1 MDDKILRS
9 LFLDAPELPHEIYRF
24 CHSLTEYVQARQDY
38 LRAADEVERLL
49 GPHRYCR
56 YEDLLNQYISI
67 SEHAFYLFGLQLRR
81 DLLQALGEQI

>member
-9 LFLDAPELPHEIYRF
+9 LFLDAPKLPHEIYRF
-24 CHSLTEYVQARQDY
+24 CHSLPEYVQARQDY
-38 LRAADEVERLL
+38 LRAADEVEQLL

-67 SEHAFYLFGLQLRR
+67 SEHAFYLFGLKLRR